1 MGMARFLR
9 EKYDE
14 HWKKLQSSAKVA
26 QIAFAGADLGGR
38 LFEIL
43 NSAQGIE
50 IAHVVSSSMQHRFK
64 FFASGKMD
72 RPNAKNDS
80 MTRVPASLYIG
91 LEQRYGNEFS
101 PERRTVSVPKYFLPR
116 LEAWNKAR
124 EEADQHEVAVRARC
138 KTLTTKVYKSRIF
151 PPSLR
156 AIIFERDGHRCC
168 KCGRGREQLFP
179 LGLHLEVDHKIAWI
193 DGGETSYQNGETLCN
208 ECNSAKHHTKNVA
221 QVLSLMRIANG

>member
-1 MGMARFLR
+1 MNTGKRFSRVQRSRKLPLR
-9 EKYDE
+9 
-14 HWKKLQSSAKVA
+14 
-26 QIAFAGADLGGR
+26 GADLGGR
-38 LFEIL
+38 IFKIL

-50 IAHVVSSSMQHRFK
+50 IVHVVSGSMQHRFK
-64 FFASGKMD
+64 FFASRRMD
-72 RPNAKNDS
+72 LLNAPNDS
-80 MTRVPASLYIG
+80 MTRVPASLYVG

-101 PERRTVSVPKYFLPR
+101 PERRTVSVPRYFLPR

-138 KTLTTKVYKSRIF
+138 KTLTTKVYKSRVF
-151 PPSLR
+151 QPSLR

-168 KCGRGREQLFP
+168 KCGRGRTQLFP

-193 DGGETSYQNGETLCN
+193 DGGETSCQNGETLCN